1 MSEERP
7 AKFAWWAYWLFLAV
21 IALFAFAPVISV
33 LVASSIAESNGCN
46 LIEGGI
52 NPCLVAGSDMGP
64 IIYTLFVLGW
74 FAIAT
79 IPLGGA
85 AFFVWLATLI
95 IHRIAWGQMQKG
107 KRS

>member
-7 AKFAWWAYWLFLAV
+7 TKFPWWAYWLFLAV
-21 IALFAFAPVISV
+21 IALFALAPIISLAV
-33 LVASSIAESNGCN
+33 GGTIAETNGCT
-46 LIEGGI
+46 LTEHDIH
-52 NPCLVAGSDMGP
+52 PCIIDGNDLGP
-64 IIYTLFVLGW
+64 LLTGLSLLGF

-79 IPLGGA
+79 LPLGGA

>member
-46 LIEGGI
+46 LNEGSI

-64 IIYTLFVLGW
+64 TIYTLFVLGW

>member
-7 AKFAWWAYWLFLAV
+7 AKFPWWAYWLFLAV

-33 LVASSIAESNGCN
+33 LVASFIAESSGCSLN
-46 LIEGGI
+46 EGSI
-52 NPCLVAGSDMGP
+52 NPCLVAGSDLGST
-64 IIYTLFVLGW
+64 IYTLFVLGW

-79 IPLGGA
+79 LPLGGA

-95 IHRIAWGQMQKG
+95 IHRIGWVQMQKG

>member
-1 MSEERP
+1 VSEARP
-7 AKFAWWAYWLFLAV
+7 ARFPWWAYGLFLAV
-21 IALFAFAPVISV
+21 IALFAFAPVLSV
-33 LVASSIAESNGCN
+33 LAATFIADSNGCYVN
-46 LIEGGI
+46 EGGI
-52 NPCLVAGSDMGP
+52 NPCMIGGADWGQTL
-64 IIYTLFVLGW
+64 YTLFVLGW
-74 FAIAT
+74 FMLAT

>member
-1 MSEERP
+1 MTRAEGRFP
-7 AKFAWWAYWLFLAV
+7 WWAYWLFLVV
-21 IALFAFAPVISV
+21 IALFAFAPMISM
-33 LVASSIAESNGCN
+33 LIASFIAESNGCTLN
-46 LIEGGI
+46 EGGI
-52 NPCLVAGSDMGP
+52 NACLVGGTDMGSTL
-64 IIYTLFVLGW
+64 YTLFVLGW
-74 FAIAT
+74 FMLAT

>member
-1 MSEERP
+1 M
-7 AKFAWWAYWLFLAV
+7 L
-21 IALFAFAPVISV
+21 
-33 LVASSIAESNGCN
+33 
-46 LIEGGI
+46 
-52 NPCLVAGSDMGP
+52 
-64 IIYTLFVLGW
+64 
-74 FAIAT
+74 AT